1 MKFSIVIPFYNVE
14 KYAAQCL
21 QSVMRQ
27 SFSDFEAILV
37 DDGSTDGTSAI
48 IDRYAAMDA
57 RFKPIHKENGG
68 PTSAR
73 KCGTEVA
80 QGEYIVPVD
89 GDDWISEN
97 YLMAFSRLI
106 DKYHADV
113 YMAGY
118 QKVSDSGNLLQE
130 RVPGRGEA
138 FFKRDEIENE
148 VFPVLMSLIPMV
160 WSKAF
165 KRELYTKY
173 QMLVDDCIVMGEDGV
188 ISYSCIANA
197 DSLCIFDE
205 RNYFYRDNQNSLT
218 RFKKKYISLEGALCR
233 IRMLEE
239 TLPRENQL
247 VQEQLA
253 AYVAHALFNVIRSHF
268 KSDKMCDVKKEIQP
282 VLSKRDVKEYLKTAC
297 TTKNRKE
304 RLAAKALYG
313 QHFLLIK
320 IFSMIG

>member
-21 QSVMRQ
+21 QSVMQQ

-57 RFKPIHKENGG
+57 RFKPIHKENAGL
-68 PTSAR
+68 TSAR

-97 YLMAFSRLI
+97 YLAVFSDLV
-106 DKYHADV
+106 DEYHADI

-118 QKVSDSGNLLQE
+118 KKVGDSGDILQE
-130 RVPGRGEA
+130 SGPGKGKV
-138 FFKRDEIENE
+138 FFKRNEIECE
-148 VFPVLMSLIPMV
+148 ILPELMSLIPMV

-165 KRELYTKY
+165 KRELYVRY
-173 QMLVDDCIVMGEDGV
+173 QMLVDNCIAMGEDGV
-188 ISYSCIANA
+188 ITYSCIANA
-197 DSLCIFDE
+197 DSMCMFDE

-218 RFKKKYISLEGALCR
+218 RSKKKYISLEGALCR
-233 IRMLEE
+233 IRMLEK
-239 TLPRENQL
+239 TLPRDNQL

-253 AYVAHALFNVIRSHF
+253 AYVAHALFNVTRSHF
-268 KSDKMCDVKKEIQP
+268 KSNKIGEVKKEIQP
-282 VLSKRDVKEYLKTAC
+282 VVGRKDIKAYLKVAC
-297 TTKNRKE
+297 TAENRKE
-304 RLAAKALYG
+304 RLAAKALYR

-320 IFSMIG
+320 IFSMID